1 MAHLITETC
10 NGCGACGRMCPTGA
24 ITGGKKSL
32 HAIKPALCIDCG
44 TCGRVCPVEAVKDA
58 SGAVCKKM
66 KYSEWL
72 RPVYDLKICTPCRIC
87 VETCPVNCLDLG
99 EPSAGP
105 EPHTYPFLKEE
116 RRCIGCGYC
125 ARECPVDAIRM
136 VVRGGKASQ
145 PTAQA

>member
-1 MAHLITETC
+1 MAHLIVETC
-10 NGCGACGRMCPTGA
+10 NGCGACEKMCPTGA
-24 ITGGKKSL
+24 ITGEKKSL
-32 HAIKPALCIDCG
+32 HVIDRSLCIDCG
-44 TCGRVCPVEAVKDA
+44 TCGRVCPVEAVRDA

-72 RPVYDLKICTPCRIC
+72 KPVFDLKICTPCRIC

-105 EPHTYPFLKEE
+105 EPHTYPFLGEE

-125 ARECPVDAIRM
+125 SQECPVYAISM
-136 VVRGGKASQ
+136 SPRGSRA
-145 PTAQA
+145 AQSA